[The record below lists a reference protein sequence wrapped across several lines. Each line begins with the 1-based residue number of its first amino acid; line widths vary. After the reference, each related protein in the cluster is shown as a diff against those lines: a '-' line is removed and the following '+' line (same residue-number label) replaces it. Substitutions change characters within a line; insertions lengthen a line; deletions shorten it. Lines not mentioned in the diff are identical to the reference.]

1 MSQTD
6 QDVDALKREVCK
18 YARLAYDRKLA
29 AGAGGNLSAR
39 AGDDLVLVTPS
50 GLSLGELE
58 PERIVAVDMA
68 GKVVGDTPGC
78 RPSKESAWHVK
89 IMQRRPDVGGIVH
102 LHCPYCVAASLINE
116 HWTRITVT
124 AAKNIKP
131 CPAVPAATPGSG
143 ELAEAIMDSVESAP
157 DNANLVILDAHG
169 IVALGATVQE
179 AFYVADAAEEAAR
192 TAVIAMG
199 RDA

>member
-89 IMQRRPDVGGIVH
+89 IMQRRPSVGGIVH
-102 LHCPYCVAASLINE
+102 LHCPYCVAASFLSE
-116 HWTRITVT
+116 QWPRITVT
-124 AAKNIKP
+124 AAKNLRT
-131 CPAVPAATPGSG
+131 CPIVPAAAPGSD
-143 ELAEAIMDSVESAP
+143 ELARAIIDSVDSAP
-157 DNANLVILDAHG
+157 DNANLIILAAHG
-169 IVALGATVQE
+169 IVALGPTVQE
-179 AFYVADAAEEAAR
+179 AFYTADAAEEAAR
-192 TAVIAMG
+192 TAVIARG